1 MTWNPYA
8 TVENL
13 SSRLV
18 EEASRQKLKRSALV
32 SGQDCHDQ

>member
-18 EEASRQKLKRSALV
+18 EEASRQKLNRSASV
-32 SGQDCHDQ
+32 SGQGGHA